1 MPPASSND
9 HPILLVYIFTMQVF
23 PLLDRICDFYMNRY
37 MAWWIMP
44 PAASQHEA
52 SMSENPRDLSS
63 GKCHL
68 ITRKFCS
75 EYLTKCD
82 RTIEFGGGQSL
93 ANLDQIPRCQLTCAA
108 VTYDLPK
115 AIIIFVQTL

>member
-1 MPPASSND
+1 MPPATSND

-37 MAWWIMP
+37 MAWWILP
-44 PAASQHEA
+44 PAASRQEA

-63 GKCHL
+63 GNL

-75 EYLTKCD
+75 GYLTKCD

-115 AIIIFVQTL
+115 AIIIFVQTF